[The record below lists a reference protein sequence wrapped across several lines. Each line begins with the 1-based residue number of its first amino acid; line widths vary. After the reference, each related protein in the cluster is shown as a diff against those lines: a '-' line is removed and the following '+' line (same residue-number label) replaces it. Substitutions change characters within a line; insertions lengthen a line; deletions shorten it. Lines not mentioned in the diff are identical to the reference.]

1 MTTTHTELLNSWV
14 ADTCVIKEERIDVD
28 MLTHLL
34 TLTDDL
40 PREDILKLK
49 SIKKGLTKGC
59 VFSAVYKLG
68 KQMKSADENLGRLCV
83 LKGIGLQGLNR
94 DLRAA
99 LAMANYHDVDIN
111 SAHPTLML
119 QLCEKKGLVCAEQSK
134 FIRERKEW
142 IEGLCEALMCDRDHA
157 KKRINSL
164 YFGYT
169 NASDDLPDQWKAL
182 HAEVLRARSNIVA
195 GADWASHLKFLNG
208 RDNRQGTG
216 LSFILQTI
224 ERSCLIAMEKSAT
237 KNKRS
242 LDVLI
247 HDGGLIRKEPG
258 EDTLPDALL
267 RRMEADV
274 LTDTGFKV
282 CLSVKP
288 METSFQTKL
297 EKGES
302 YAEMKARFEK
312 ELFRVKNPAG
322 FVRIH
327 NKKIQE
333 VSLTDLGLL
342 YSEWKVDGESFI
354 NLWRGDTDMKTYERF
369 VFMPGVVPPDE
380 DFNTFLGFEYEPR
393 EGDVAPYLELISLAC
408 NHEQRCIDYMLNY
421 EAHIVQKP
429 WEKPG
434 VAIVVKGIKGCGKD
448 TSFDFLGDLLGH
460 MFHNTYT
467 PETTIWGRFNGD
479 MKHNLLA
486 KIEEAN
492 LSMMTKAEEEK
503 FKSIITAPKH
513 TFENKGKDV
522 GDSKPSYSRFIAT
535 TNNAVPV
542 HITDDERRFCL
553 IQSSHERRGDHEY
566 WTSVRAWWDKK
577 ESKEAV
583 MWLLMNRDL
592 TGFNPRRD
600 YPKTNYY
607 YEVLSAFIPHHAAY
621 LQRWIENN
629 DEVELFSKKPR
640 DFLNAINATPGLK
653 FPMSERGF
661 ASAMMD
667 YPFERPLHTG
677 IKYYEIKTAD
687 LKAFLQEKKWW
698 VEL

>member
-1 MTTTHTELLNSWV
+1 MTTTHTEILNSWV
-14 ADTCVIKEERIDVD
+14 ADTCVIKDERIDVD

-34 TLTDDL
+34 TLADDL

-49 SIKKGLTKGC
+49 AIKKGLTKGC

-83 LKGIGLQGLNR
+83 LKSIGLQGLSR
-94 DLRAA
+94 DLRSA
-99 LAMANYHDVDIN
+99 LAIANYHDVDIN
-111 SAHPTLML
+111 SAHPTLMH
-119 QLCEKKGLVCAEQSK
+119 QLCEKKGLVCTEQSK

-142 IEGLCEALMCDRDHA
+142 IEGMCELLMCDRDHA

-169 NASDDLPDQWKAL
+169 NASDDLPDHWKAL

-195 GADWASHLKFLNG
+195 GADWATHLKFLNG
-208 RDNRQGTG
+208 RDNRQGVG

-247 HDGGLIRKEPG
+247 HDGGLIRREPG
-258 EDTLPDALL
+258 EETLPDALL

-274 LTDTGFKV
+274 LTETGFKV
-282 CLSVKP
+282 SLSVKP
-288 METSFQTKL
+288 METSFQTKI
-297 EKGES
+297 ERGES

-333 VSLTDLGLL
+333 VSLAELGVL

-354 NLWRGDTDMKTYERF
+354 TLWRGDTDMKTYERF
-369 VFMPGVVPPDE
+369 VFVPGAEVSDE
-380 DFNTFLGFEYEPR
+380 DFNTFMGFEYQSK
-393 EGDVAPYLELISLAC
+393 EGNVAPFLELINIIC
-408 NHEQRCIDYMLNY
+408 NHEQRCIDYVLNY
-421 EAHIVQKP
+421 LAHIIQKP

-434 VAIVVKGIKGCGKD
+434 VALVVNGPKGSGKD
-448 TSFDFLGDLLGH
+448 TPFDFVGDLLGH

-467 PETTIWGRFNGD
+467 PENTIWGRFNGD
-479 MKHNLLA
+479 MKHNLMA

-492 LSMMTKAEEEK
+492 LSMMTKEVEEK

-535 TNNAVPV
+535 TNNAVPI

-553 IQSSHERRGDHEY
+553 LQASSEKRGNLGY
-566 WTSVRAWWDKK
+566 WMGVRAWWDKK

-583 MWLLMNRDL
+583 MWLLETRDIS
-592 TGFNPRRD
+592 TFEVRV
-600 YPKTNYY
+600 YPKTTYY
-607 YEVLSAFIPHHAAY
+607 YEVLGAFTPHHATY
-621 LQRWIENN
+621 LQRWIETN
-629 DEVELFSKKPR
+629 DEVEMFSKKPR
-640 DFLNAINATPGLK
+640 DFLNAINASPGVK
-653 FPMSERGF
+653 FQMTERAF
-661 ASAMMD
+661 ASAMAD
-667 YPFERPLHTG
+667 YPFERNLHTG
-677 IKYYEIKTAD
+677 IRYYEMKTAD
-687 LKAFLQEKKWW
+687 LKAFLQGKKWW
-698 VEL
+698 VDM

>member
-1 MTTTHTELLNSWV
+1 MTTTHTEILTSWV

-34 TLTDDL
+34 TLADDL

-49 SIKKGLTKGC
+49 AIKKGLTKGC

-94 DLRAA
+94 DLRSA
-99 LAMANYHDVDIN
+99 LAVSNYHDVDIN

-119 QLCEKKGLVCAEQSK
+119 QLCEKKGLVCTEQSR

-169 NASDDLPDQWKAL
+169 NAADDLPEQWKAL

-195 GADWASHLKFLNG
+195 GADWATHLKFLNG
-208 RDNRQGTG
+208 RDNRQGVG

-247 HDGGLIRKEPG
+247 HDGGLVRKEAG
-258 EDTLPDALL
+258 EETLPEGLL

-274 LTDTGFKV
+274 LTETGFKV
-282 CLSVKP
+282 SLSVKP
-288 METSFQTKL
+288 METSFQTKFDR
-297 EKGES
+297 GES

-322 FVRIH
+322 FVRVH

-333 VSLTDLGLL
+333 VSLAELGVL

-354 NLWRGDTDMKTYERF
+354 GLWRGDTDMKTYERF
-369 VFMPGVVPPDE
+369 VFMPGIEPPEE
-380 DFNTFLGFEYEPR
+380 DFNTFVGFEYEGK
-393 EGDVAPYLELISLAC
+393 EGDVSPFLDLIRIVC
-408 NHEQRCIDYMLNY
+408 NHEERCIVWLLDYL
-421 EAHIVQKP
+421 AHIFQKP

-434 VAIVVKGIKGCGKD
+434 VAVVVSGPKGSGKD
-448 TSFDFLGDLLGH
+448 TPFDFIGDLLGH

-467 PETTIWGRFNGD
+467 PENTIWGRFNGD
-479 MKHNLLA
+479 MKHNLMA

-492 LSMMTKAEEEK
+492 LAMMTKEVEEK

-535 TNNAVPV
+535 TNNTVPI
-542 HITDDERRFCL
+542 HITDDERRFFL
-553 IQSSHERRGDHEY
+553 LRASAERRGDRSY
-566 WTSVRAWWDKK
+566 WERVRAWWSKQ
-577 ESKEAV
+577 ESKEA
-583 MWLLMNRDL
+583 LMAMLSTRDISA
-592 TGFNPRRD
+592 FQVRD
-600 YPKTNYY
+600 YPKTDYY
-607 YEVLSAFIPHHAAY
+607 YEVLAAFIPHHAAY
-621 LQRWIENN
+621 LQRWIEMNE
-629 DEVELFSKKPR
+629 EVETFSKKPR
-640 DFLNAINATPGLK
+640 DFLTAINASPGIK
-653 FPMSERGF
+653 FQMTERAF
-661 ASAMMD
+661 ASAMLE
-667 YPFERPLHTG
+667 YPFERNIHTG
-677 IKYYEIKTAD
+677 VKYYEIKTAD
-687 LKAFLQEKKWW
+687 LRVFLQQRKWW
-698 VEL
+698 LDL

>member
-1 MTTTHTELLNSWV
+1 MTTTHTEILNSWV
-14 ADTCVIKEERIDVD
+14 ADTCVIKEERIDAD

-34 TLTDDL
+34 TLVDDL

-49 SIKKGLTKGC
+49 AIKKGLTKGNA
-59 VFSAVYKLG
+59 FSAVYKLG

-94 DLRAA
+94 DLRSA
-99 LAMANYHDVDIN
+99 LALANYHDVDIN

-119 QLCEKKGLVCAEQSK
+119 QLCEKKGLVCVEQSK
-134 FIRERKEW
+134 FIRERKQWME
-142 IEGLCEALMCDRDHA
+142 EMCEVLMCDRDHA

-169 NASDDLPDQWKAL
+169 NASDDLSDQWKAL

-195 GADWASHLKFLNG
+195 GLDWATHLKFLNG
-208 RDNRQGTG
+208 RDNRQGVG

-224 ERSCLIAMEKSAT
+224 ERSCLIAMEKAAT

-247 HDGGLIRKEPG
+247 HDGGLIRKEVG

-282 CLSVKP
+282 SLSVKP
-288 METSFQTKL
+288 METSFQTKF

-327 NKKIQE
+327 NKKIQD
-333 VSLTDLGLL
+333 VSLTDLGIL
-342 YSEWKVDGESFI
+342 YSEWKVDGEPF
-354 NLWRGDTDMKTYERF
+354 LPMWRQDPDLKTYERF
-369 VFMPGVVPPDE
+369 VFVPGGEIPE
-380 DFNTFLGFEYEPR
+380 EEFNTFMGFEYQGK
-393 EGDVAPYLELISLAC
+393 EGDVSPFLELIGIIC
-408 NHEQRCIDYMLNY
+408 NHEQRCIDYVLNY
-421 EAHIVQKP
+421 LAHLFQKP
-429 WEKPG
+429 SEKPG
-434 VAIVVKGIKGCGKD
+434 VAIVVNGSKGCGKD
-448 TSFDFLGDLLGH
+448 TPFDFIGDLLGH

-467 PETTIWGRFNGD
+467 PESTIWGRFNGD
-479 MKHNLLA
+479 MKHNLMA

-492 LSMMTKAEEEK
+492 LSMMTKEVEEK

-553 IQSSHERRGDHEY
+553 LQASAERRGDHAY
-566 WTSVRAWWDKK
+566 WMRVRAWWDKV

-583 MWLLMNRDL
+583 MWLLTTRDIR
-592 TGFNPRRD
+592 TFNPRED

-607 YEVLSAFIPHHAAY
+607 YEVLAAFIPHHALY

-629 DEVELFSKKPR
+629 DEVARFTKKPR
-640 DFLNAINATPGLK
+640 DFLTAINASPGVK
-653 FPMSERGF
+653 FPMTERSF
-661 ASAMMD
+661 ASAMLD
-667 YPFERPLHTG
+667 YPFERPFHTG
-677 IKYYEIKTAD
+677 IKYYEMNTAD
-687 LKAFLQEKKWW
+687 LKAFLQGKKWW
-698 VEL
+698 VEM